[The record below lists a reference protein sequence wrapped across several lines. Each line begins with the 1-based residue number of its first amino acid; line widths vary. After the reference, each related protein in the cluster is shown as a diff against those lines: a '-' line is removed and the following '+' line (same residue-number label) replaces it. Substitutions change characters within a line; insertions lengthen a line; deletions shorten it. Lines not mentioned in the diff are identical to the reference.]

1 MRIPSVTASLVLISV
16 VAVTLGA
23 CASAGGPPSRYSQEM
38 DRLTSECTA
47 RDGILQPTGAVSGEP
62 ARDYACIIRGGGS
75 RIN

>member
-1 MRIPSVTASLVLISV
+1 MRFPSVTASLIATGVLAAALS
-16 VAVTLGA
+16 A
-23 CASAGGPPSRYSQEM
+23 CASVDGPPSRYSQEV

-47 RDGILQPTGAVSGEP
+47 REGILQPTGAVSGEP

>member
-1 MRIPSVTASLVLISV
+1 MRISSVTASLIATGVL
-16 VAVTLGA
+16 AATLSA
-23 CASAGGPPSRYSQEM
+23 CASVEGPPSRYSQEM

-47 RDGILQPTGAVSGEP
+47 REGMLQPTGAVSGEA

>member
-23 CASAGGPPSRYSQEM
+23 CASAGGPPSGYSQEM
-38 DRLTSECTA
+38 DRLTSDCTA